1 MTAPHPVPPAAS
13 ALELRWVD
21 HTDPLVRPL
30 LTGPGTRPDG
40 DGDGADPVAPSGP
53 VVLLLDGGDP
63 VAGGT
68 FRRWD
73 SDTAELTRIWTAASH
88 RRRGLGRRVLVELED
103 AAAAR
108 GYRRVYLTAGPHRS
122 EVGDLCLAAGYTAL
136 YDRALPACR
145 VRRRP
150 FEKYLHGRFA

>member
-1 MTAPHPVPPAAS
+1 MTAPHLVPPTAS
-13 ALELRWVD
+13 ALEVRWVE

-30 LTGPGTRPDG
+30 PTGPGTRPDG
-40 DGDGADPVAPSGP
+40 DGAAPAAPSGP

-68 FRRWD
+68 FRRRD

-103 AAAAR
+103 AVAAR
-108 GYRRVYLTAGPHRS
+108 GYRRVYLTAGPRRP

-136 YDRALPACR
+136 YDRALPAGR